1 MAGHCSEIDVL
12 IKIHKS
18 NKDQFIS
25 LIKEYGSRNYQ
36 WYILGFDKLK
46 TFEEIME
53 FLTYKFKEEND
64 YLIINKY
71 FGIKLSNDEKF
82 WTHCSSV
89 IDSGNFILYGQTNND
104 VVCHLVFSN
113 GKIVSK

>member
-1 MAGHCSEIDVL
+1 MTGHCSEIDVL

-18 NKDQFIS
+18 NKDKFIS

-36 WYILGFDKLK
+36 WYMLEFDKLK
-46 TFEEIME
+46 TFEEIMF
-53 FLTYKFKEEND
+53 FLTYQFNEEKE

-71 FGIKLSNDEKF
+71 FGKKLSNDEKF

-89 IDSGNFILYGQTNND
+89 IDSGEFVLYGQTNNE
-104 VVCHLVFSN
+104 VVCRLKFLN
-113 GKIVSK
+113 GKIISK